1 MDSRRNTKIFRT
13 LGLTRREEDVMK
25 ESRDG
30 DIELICL
37 WDTRTDLIYGLRA
50 TTVEEASIES
60 INRAR
65 KEKVSLDEVVP
76 IDRSFRIRVSAAIDT
91 FGEGL

>member
-1 MDSRRNTKIFRT
+1 
-13 LGLTRREEDVMK
+13 MK

-65 KEKVSLDEVVP
+65 KEKVSLDDCKLWVWSRGRAEDEVVP